1 MANRISIESA
11 PEGSAAR
18 PFPAGD
24 APAGDDSYRR
34 VADMLENRTRTL
46 GASDIWSEPDIKPSP
61 DAEEERE
68 AAAAGAAL
76 EDQEGIDDPVRMYL
90 REIGKVFLLSAADEK
105 RLARQMEEGQHIE
118 AIENT
123 WRGERHAEPSAVD
136 IAMTLFEQLSL
147 LKSVLDLAVK
157 HLNLPKQSSLADR
170 LADRLGDPTLRAL
183 IDAEMDAEFSERV
196 ARQRQ
201 IEPEDAHR
209 SIVRLSIVT
218 HILRPELVALMAE
231 NAGEDAL
238 LPPKPEAGLAPARTE
253 RILDANFERLK
264 QEGLAAEKR
273 LTEANLRLVVSVAK
287 KYIGRGMSLLDL
299 IQEGNIGLIRAV
311 EKFDYRKGYKFSTY
325 ATWWIRQA
333 ITRAIA
339 DQARTIRIP
348 VHMVE
353 TINKLVRV
361 SRRLVQEY
369 GREPTSEEIG
379 RGMEIA
385 PEKVREIMKVS
396 QEPVSLETP
405 IGEEEDSHL
414 GDFIEDPVAL
424 APADAAAHQLLKEQ
438 VTDVL
443 ASLAPRERKVLELR
457 FGLEDGRS
465 RTLEEVGREFHVT
478 RERIRQIEA
487 KALRK
492 LRHPSRSK
500 KLRDYLE

>member
-1 MANRISIESA
+1 MLTTSA
-11 PEGSAAR
+11 VS
-18 PFPAGD
+18 
-24 APAGDDSYRR
+24 GDDSFRR
-34 VADMLENRTRTL
+34 VADMIESRTRDL
-46 GASDIWSEPDIKPSP
+46 GTDIWSEPDIKQSEE
-61 DAEEERE
+61 AEEERE
-68 AAAAGAAL
+68 AAQTGVPL

-105 RLARQMEEGQHIE
+105 HLARQMEEGQHIE
-118 AIENT
+118 QIEDSWREEHGTDPTPVEIGLILLAQLSQFKPVLDVAIE
-123 WRGERHAEPSAVD
+123 
-136 IAMTLFEQLSL
+136 
-147 LKSVLDLAVK
+147 
-157 HLNLPKQSSLADR
+157 HLNLPRKCPLADR
-170 LADRLGDPTLRAL
+170 VGDPALRAL
-183 IDAEMDAEFSERV
+183 LDGEMDLEFADAV
-196 ARQRQ
+196 AKARG
-201 IEPEDAHR
+201 IEQDDAAR
-209 SIVRLSIVT
+209 SIVKLSIVS
-218 HILRPELVALMAE
+218 HILLPGLVSAMSA
-231 NAGEDAL
+231 AVGDDAL
-238 LPPKPEAGLAPARTE
+238 LQPSSDLAPQLAGVEPALR
-253 RILDANFERLK
+253 DHFEKLK
-264 QEGLAAEKR
+264 RDGLAAEKR

-311 EKFDYRKGYKFSTY
+311 EKFDYRKGFKFSTY

-438 VTDVL
+438 VMDVL

>member
-1 MANRISIESA
+1 MTSDVGVADESF
-11 PEGSAAR
+11 R
-18 PFPAGD
+18 K
-24 APAGDDSYRR
+24 
-34 VADMLENRTRTL
+34 VADMIENRNRDS
-46 GASDIWSEPDIKPSP
+46 GDIWSEPDIKSE

-68 AAAAGAAL
+68 ATQNAAAAL

-105 RLARQMEEGQHIE
+105 HLARQMEEGQHIE
-118 AIENT
+118 AIEET
-123 WRGERHAEPSAVD
+123 WRGVNGSSPTNVE
-136 IAMTLFEQLSL
+136 IALML
-147 LKSVLDLAVK
+147 LDEMWNLKPVLDHAIK
-157 HLNLPKQSSLADR
+157 HLGLAEEQP
-170 LADRLGDPTLRAL
+170 LAERVGDKALRGL
-183 IDAEMDAEFSERV
+183 LDAEMVLEFMESV
-196 ARQRQ
+196 AKELN
-201 IEPEDAHR
+201 IEQEDAAR

-218 HILRPELVALMAE
+218 HILQPNLVEAMA
-231 NAGEDAL
+231 NAAGEEAL
-238 LPPKPEAGLAPARTE
+238 LPPHFESKLVLADCE
-253 RILDANFERLK
+253 GILSDHFNKLK
-264 QEGLAAEKR
+264 RDGLAAEKR

-311 EKFDYRKGYKFSTY
+311 EKFDYRKGFKFSTY

-438 VTDVL
+438 VMDVL